1 MTKPDP
7 ADTMFLSP
15 DDTIRVWEERTGLRT
30 SVHYTDTQHGEHAA
44 WFTVA
49 KIAKL
54 DLLNSM
60 RASLDPVLRSGGTF
74 ADWKRDIL
82 PQLQAAGWWGLVQD
96 EALTGTP
103 DPVMINNRRLQT
115 IYRTNVRMS
124 IAAGRWRKYQREKD
138 LFPYLRYVSNHY
150 RKHPRADH
158 QSWHGLILPI
168 DDPAWQWMFPP
179 NGWGCRCQAQQV
191 SETELKRKGWGVGKA
206 PNPPMIRYETPN
218 GPMFAPEGI
227 AQGFAYNPGTAHL
240 QVLADRLSAELGRA
254 LDNGLE
260 QAARTILSELLSEP
274 SLEQFLAI
282 PKARMPLAIL
292 GAEEAAMIGAG
303 NRVATLTDDAVLAA
317 SQRLPVA
324 VWRQVETIT
333 ERFTMRGREGDNTLI
348 YVLDQGDN
356 TYLFV
361 RMVRTAP
368 DANLAI
374 RDTSIEPAEGIDAL
388 FADATDIIDRRAS
401 A

>member
-7 ADTMFLSP
+7 ADTMFLAP
-15 DDTIRVWEERTGLRT
+15 DDALRVWEERGGLRT
-30 SVHYTDTQHGEHAA
+30 SMHWTDVQQEEHAA

-54 DLLNSM
+54 ELLGSV
-60 RASLDPVLRSGGTF
+60 RESLDKVIRNGGTF

-124 IAAGRWRKYQREKD
+124 IAAGRWRKFQREKD

-158 QSWHGLILPI
+158 RSWHGLILPI
-168 DDPAWQWMFPP
+168 DDPVWQWMFPP
-179 NGWGCRCQAQQV
+179 NGWGCNCKVEQV
-191 SETELKRKGWGVGKA
+191 SEARMKRNGWTVGKA
-206 PNPPMIRYETPN
+206 PNPPMIAYPTPN
-218 GPMFAPEGI
+218 GTMYAPEGI
-227 AQGFAYNPGTAHL
+227 EQGFAYNPGTAHL
-240 QVLADRLSAELGRA
+240 QVLADRLSQELSSA
-254 LDNGLE
+254 VDNGLE
-260 QAARTILSELLSEP
+260 PAARTILSELLSDP
-274 SLEQFLAI
+274 VLEQFLAI
-282 PKARMPLAIL
+282 PQARMPLAIL
-292 GAEEAAMIGAG
+292 SADDAAMIGAG
-303 NRVATLTDDAVLAA
+303 NRVAVLTDEAVLAA

-324 VWRQVETIT
+324 VWRQIEGMG
-333 ERFTMRGREGDNTLI
+333 ERFTIRGREGDNSLL
-348 YVLDQGDN
+348 YARDQGDS

-361 RMVRTAP
+361 RMTRSTP
-368 DANLAI
+368 DANLTI
-374 RDTSIEPAEGIDAL
+374 RDTAIEPASNIDAL
-388 FADATDIIDRRAS
+388 FADATDIVDRRTVN
-401 A
+401 

>member
-7 ADTMFLSP
+7 AETMFLSP

-124 IAAGRWRKYQREKD
+124 IAAGLWRRFQREKD
-138 LFPYLRYVSNHY
+138 VRPYLRYTSNHY

-158 QSWHGLILPI
+158 QSWHGIILPV
-168 DDPAWQWMFPP
+168 DDAAWQWMFPP
-179 NGWGCRCQAQQV
+179 NGWGCNCKVEQV
-191 SETELKRKGWGVGKA
+191 TEARMNRNGWSVGKA

-292 GAEEAAMIGAG
+292 GSEDAALIGAG
-303 NRVATLTDDAVLAA
+303 NRVATLSDDAVLAA

-324 VWRQVETIT
+324 VWRQLETIT

-374 RDTSIEPAEGIDAL
+374 RDTSIEPADGIDAL